1 MTHRSLVVL
10 VVDDNPINLEL
21 VKVVLEAAGHV
32 VRQAGSGSGA
42 LAAVRQETPD
52 LVLTDIGLPGM
63 DGYGLLE
70 ALRTDPANSMIPV
83 VALTAYAMDGDEQR
97 ARAAGFDGYF
107 TKPINTRTFAG
118 EVVEVIAAREA
129 GS

>member
-1 MTHRSLVVL
+1 MTQRSLVVL

-42 LAAVRQETPD
+42 LAAVQQETPD

-63 DGYGLLE
+63 DGYALLK
-70 ALRTDPANSMIPV
+70 ALRNGPAGAIPV
-83 VALTAYAMDGDEQR
+83 VALTAYAMEGDEQR
-97 ARAAGFDGYF
+97 AVEAGFDGYF

-118 EVVEVIAAREA
+118 EVLGVIEAKEAR
-129 GS
+129 S

>member
-42 LAAVRQETPD
+42 LAAVQQETPD

-63 DGYGLLE
+63 DGYALLK
-70 ALRTDPANSMIPV
+70 ALRNGPAAPIPV
-83 VALTAYAMDGDEQR
+83 VALTAYAMEGDEQR
-97 ARAAGFDGYF
+97 AVEAGFDGYF

-118 EVVEVIAAREA
+118 EVLEVIEAKEAR
-129 GS
+129 S